1 MATPTAMDACNYCG
15 APGALKCGRCHAACY
30 CSRDHQRLD
39 SGDHR
44 DLCKNYTSVSSPDL
58 GEHLAATC
66 LILPGNLIFSENPI
80 LVGPVA
86 YSDLICL
93 GCHSAITEEDFSK
106 CPDCKWPV
114 CSKVC
119 ANSKSH
125 WAECDVLAKDELGI
139 GIPQHIGQTPR
150 YDLIMLLRG
159 LLLKET
165 DPKSWKVLMAM
176 QSHKEIWK
184 KDNDPFHA
192 AAVKYFTEVCKC
204 GFDEDE
210 IHHVRGVIMTNCMVF
225 KSDKGTSLRALYPQ
239 FRLFN
244 HSCIPNIHISSNS
257 DGEITARAAVTIQ
270 KNEQL
275 CISYTGTMEP
285 LWQRQK
291 YLSEIYKFQ
300 CQCKRCSDPTEF
312 GTYFSSPRC
321 PDCRRSFML
330 PSGNGSINW
339 WICETCG
346 LRYELIDV
354 LQEVSDWL
362 NRIDMS
368 DFIGKRTVKQL
379 NKDVDRMHDSFHP
392 LHYVPLQFTQN
403 LLREIKG
410 ENYVTFKLR
419 QEIWEN
425 HLEIC
430 DKLEPGLTRRRGR
443 SKFLK

>member
-1 MATPTAMDACNYCG
+1 MDACNYCG

-210 IHHVRGVIMTNCMVF
+210 IHHVRG
-225 KSDKGTSLRALYPQ
+225 
-239 FRLFN
+239 
-244 HSCIPNIHISSNS
+244 
-257 DGEITARAAVTIQ
+257 
-270 KNEQL
+270 
-275 CISYTGTMEP
+275 
-285 LWQRQK
+285 
-291 YLSEIYKFQ
+291 
-300 CQCKRCSDPTEF
+300 
-312 GTYFSSPRC
+312 
-321 PDCRRSFML
+321 
-330 PSGNGSINW
+330 
-339 WICETCG
+339 
-346 LRYELIDV
+346 LIDV